1 MRSPQI
7 QIGDDTFSQINSL
20 HARSNGFRV
29 GFFGIESSKFSL
41 INTKRLISW
50 ASRHLLELHFEYFS
64 RCAKILFCVE
74 VQWQRFRSVAM
85 WRRWWQK
92 PHRQPIKV
100 SWFLWAYYDHWVP
113 GKKSV
118 RACLCVW
125 FAEITV
131 CPRKFHAFDTCH
143 MLLAIICKS
152 CRIFKLSRSLV
163 LPVCVC
169 DLIPVVADTYI
180 RGPHTIHSK

>member
-7 QIGDDTFSQINSL
+7 QIGDDTFCQINSL

-29 GFFGIESSKFSL
+29 GFLVLKVLSF
-41 INTKRLISW
+41 
-50 ASRHLLELHFEYFS
+50 HLLTQNDWLVGRVAIYLNCTSNTFT

-85 WRRWWQK
+85 WQRWWQK

-125 FAEITV
+125 FAGITV

-163 LPVCVC
+163 LPVCVWLNTSC
-169 DLIPVVADTYI
+169 CRHL
-180 RGPHTIHSK
+180 H